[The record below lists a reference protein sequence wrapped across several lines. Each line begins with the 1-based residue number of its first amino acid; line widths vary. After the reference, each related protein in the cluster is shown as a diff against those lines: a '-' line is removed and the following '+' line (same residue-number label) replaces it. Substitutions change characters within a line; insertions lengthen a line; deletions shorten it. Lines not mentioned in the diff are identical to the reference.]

1 MAEDIRHLAQ
11 RLKGLRE
18 VLEIPIE
25 QMAQVCET
33 SVEHYLKMESGEAD
47 PGVYRL
53 SRVAKKFGI
62 SLDVLLFG
70 EEPRM
75 VGYFVTR
82 KGQSTQVEMRND
94 YKYEGL
100 ASGFKDRKVEP
111 FFTTIDPLPEGKNRS
126 KNCCGEFKLSPYDE
140 GEHNQ
145 RVMKQCN
152 YRTKSEVPVEADC
165 CIKPDKSNFCNEHD
179 DRLNCCRL

>member
-62 SLDVLLFG
+62 SLDILLFG

-126 KNCCGEFKLSPYDE
+126 KNCHDGQEWDYVLSGVLEITIGEKVIVLYPGDCIYFDASNP
-140 GEHNQ
+140 HCMRAINNA
-145 RVMKQCN
+145 RVEFL
-152 YRTKSEVPVEADC
+152 TV
-165 CIKPDKSNFCNEHD
+165 II
-179 DRLNCCRL
+179 

>member
-82 KGQSTQVEMRND
+82 KGQSTQVGLSSSRIRSRTPAKRRSCGILRTPSSPIIRTQRFSLSFWMRI
-94 YKYEGL
+94 
-100 ASGFKDRKVEP
+100 R
-111 FFTTIDPLPEGKNRS
+111 R
-126 KNCCGEFKLSPYDE
+126 
-140 GEHNQ
+140 
-145 RVMKQCN
+145 M
-152 YRTKSEVPVEADC
+152 
-165 CIKPDKSNFCNEHD
+165 
-179 DRLNCCRL
+179 

>member
-75 VGYFVTR
+75 GGYFVTR

-111 FFTTIDPLPEGKNRS
+111 FFTTIDPLPEGKNLATAFIS
-126 KNCCGEFKLSPYDE
+126 MLP
-140 GEHNQ
+140 
-145 RVMKQCN
+145 
-152 YRTKSEVPVEADC
+152 TLTA
-165 CIKPDKSNFCNEHD
+165 
-179 DRLNCCRL
+179 

>member
-18 VLEIPIE
+18 VLEISIE
-25 QMAQVCET
+25 QTAQVCET
-33 SVEHYLKMESGEAD
+33 SVEHCLKMESGEAD

-126 KNCCGEFKLSPYDE
+126 KNCHDGQEWDYVLSGVLEITIGEKVIVLYPGDCIYFDASNP
-140 GEHNQ
+140 HCMRAINNA
-145 RVMKQCN
+145 RVEFL
-152 YRTKSEVPVEADC
+152 TV
-165 CIKPDKSNFCNEHD
+165 II
-179 DRLNCCRL
+179 